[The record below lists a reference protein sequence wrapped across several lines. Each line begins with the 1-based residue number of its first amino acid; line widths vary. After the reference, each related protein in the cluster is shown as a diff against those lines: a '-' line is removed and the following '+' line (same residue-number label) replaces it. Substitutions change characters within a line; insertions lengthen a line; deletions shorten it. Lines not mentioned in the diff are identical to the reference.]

1 MRSIHRLAATGRPRP
16 AARFS
21 PVRAVSQAHGPHPA
35 DELTDHRDLG
45 GAGALAR
52 ALQRVVSPLQP
63 RACLEGHVLDPGRR
77 GAPRAQVLPVRRL
90 ARHRRDAPDG
100 RVAQIRAALLGD
112 LALAATLAAR
122 VLRGRAA
129 DGACSSATAAAPRR
143 PSPRRLT
150 PRCQGACSARIPCS
164 LTRRRSGR
172 GRTASSAIPRARAR
186 APRRKRLGPA
196 LAGVRPQRLARNA
209 TGVDVHSNLGGILAH
224 REAPFSLWLWQ
235 PFCRNESM
243 LTHGLSARGLPIRSR
258 GCPNLRRR

>member
-16 AARFS
+16 AARFP
-21 PVRAVSQAHGPHPA
+21 PVRAVPQAHGPHPA
-35 DELTDHRDLG
+35 DELADHRD
-45 GAGALAR
+45 
-52 ALQRVVSPLQP
+52 
-63 RACLEGHVLDPGRR
+63 
-77 GAPRAQVLPVRRL
+77 
-90 ARHRRDAPDG
+90 
-100 RVAQIRAALLGD
+100 LGD

-129 DGACSSATAAAPRR
+129 DGACSSASAAASRR
-143 PSPRRLT
+143 PSPRRLS

-164 LTRRRSGR
+164 PTRRRSGR
-172 GRTASSAIPRARAR
+172 GRAASSAIPKARAR